1 MMNTNK
7 ISTTHSNIQYVTY
20 FVNVHHYALE
30 TRSSPWKEPHI
41 LGPLQDERR
50 GPPRLRGTLPR
61 RSHVHHLVVRQM
73 MFHRPRPR
81 LFQVDCR
88 PPGQCAAWTAPV
100 HRRQWGNTCD

>member
-41 LGPLQDERR
+41 LGPSRTSVGGRLDFAVLSLD
-50 GPPRLRGTLPR
+50 GP
-61 RSHVHHLVVRQM
+61 
-73 MFHRPRPR
+73 MF
-81 LFQVDCR
+81 
-88 PPGQCAAWTAPV
+88 T
-100 HRRQWGNTCD
+100 T